1 MSEQFE
7 PTPEPEPPAVP
18 RWRLALSRRD
28 WQLLVLLTLLAL
40 ALRLVRLD
48 FPQWIYFD
56 EQYYAKAAGNYLE
69 GQQDTNTVH
78 PPLGKLMI
86 AYGRLWFEAL
96 KYGYGVHDLPD
107 SIGWRLADC
116 LAGTALIPLTY
127 LLALVLSRGRTSV
140 AAIAGLLVCLDFLAL
155 VTSRI
160 CMLDPFIALWILA
173 GTLCAALFCF
183 EERKLGYAVLAAV
196 CFGLATA
203 VKWNGLFAAFG
214 ALLCMLELDTEQTRG
229 EWPRRRWVLPSLF
242 AGVIVAIYLAAYAP
256 FFYKE
261 GTLGPPAWKK
271 VVGYHQLMV
280 RFRYNKEKFKHQYLS
295 QFYEWPLILR
305 PMWFY
310 YKETGTKP
318 DKMVRGVA
326 CVGSPVVWWAAA
338 FLLIEAVVTSLRL
351 RDPVAQFIVI
361 NYLANWAFWAIST
374 TGGFFYYM
382 LPMVPLMAVIVALC
396 IGSWGRRL
404 RWAYL
409 AVVVLTFLL
418 YFPLLTGLSVPERY
432 FRALFFIPSWI

>member
-1 MSEQFE
+1 VSENLE
-7 PTPEPEPPAVP
+7 PTPEPEPPAP
-18 RWRLALSRRD
+18 LRWRLALSRRD
-28 WQLLVLLTLLAL
+28 WRLLVLLTLLAL

-56 EQYYAKAAGNYLE
+56 EQYYAKAAGNYIDN
-69 GQQDTNTVH
+69 QQDTNTVH

-86 AYGRLWFEAL
+86 AAGRIFYEGL
-96 KYGYGVHDLPD
+96 KGYGVHDLPD
-107 SIGWRLADC
+107 SIGWRLSNC
-116 LAGTALIPLTY
+116 LAGTAFIPLTY

-140 AAIAGLLVCLDFLAL
+140 AATAALLVCLDFLTL

-160 CMLDPFIALWILA
+160 CMLDPFLALWILL
-173 GTLCAALFCF
+173 GTFFAARFCF
-183 EERKLGYAVLAAV
+183 EERCFDFAFLAAA

-214 ALLCMLELDTEQTRG
+214 ALLCMLELESDQTRG
-229 EWPRRRWVLPSLF
+229 QWPRRWLALPPLF
-242 AGVIVAIYLAAYAP
+242 AGMIVGLYLLAYSP
-256 FFYKE
+256 FFIKE
-261 GTLGPPAWKK
+261 GNVGRPAWKK

-295 QFYEWPLILR
+295 QFYEWPLIVR

-310 YKETGTKP
+310 YKESGTKP
-318 DKMVRGVA
+318 HKMVRGVA
-326 CVGSPVVWWAAA
+326 CVGSPVVWWVAA
-338 FLLIEAVVTSLRL
+338 FFLLEAVVTSLRL
-351 RDPVAQFIVI
+351 RHPIAQFIVV

-382 LPMVPLMAVIVALC
+382 LPMIPLMAIIIALC
-396 IGSWGRRL
+396 IDAWGRRW

-409 AVVVLTFLL
+409 AVVVVTFLL

-432 FRALFFIPSWI
+432 FRSLFFIPSWI